1 MSEPIANK
9 QSSAEGEAQAKPS
22 GQASKSTK
30 AMDGVYQTARWL
42 WGFLFVGPNAKK
54 MEVDDSDIPIEGIDV
69 SADGGWFNQLFEPL
83 KPAYKQALW
92 MAFGINVIG
101 LFASIFALQVY
112 DRVVAKGG
120 HSTLVALGV
129 GMFIA
134 IGVDFILRE
143 GRSALMRRVGAKV
156 EVAIARSVYQR
167 LTQLSTLE
175 LESKPP
181 AFWQTMFRDIEL
193 VRSTTAG
200 APALLLIDLP
210 FTVMTLIVIG
220 IIAPPLFPLAI
231 GLLLAFGAL
240 AWRSE
245 QVMKKASETEKEK
258 LISRDSML
266 ADLSSAR
273 VQLKSVGPSELM
285 ANKWEEH
292 YGSWMQEA
300 LERSADADS
309 FRDISQAMTIA
320 STVTMTS
327 FGAIAIL
334 NQLMTMGALI
344 AANILTGKLV
354 GPLVQL
360 VSQWRTYGQF
370 VAARNRLDDLF
381 ALDLDRQETAVSLPR
396 PKGTVV
402 MENLH
407 FAYPG
412 MQEQQVIAVS
422 GRLGAGGLHAIVGN
436 NGSGKTTLLKLLR
449 GMYKPSEG
457 RVLIDDA
464 DIEQLGHQDLARWI
478 GYLPQQPRFVL
489 GSIKDNLL
497 LGASEANDEQII
509 RACRLAG
516 AYEFILSLPEGF
528 DTQVGEAGSRF
539 SNGQRKRIAIAQTL
553 INNPP
558 IILMDEPTSDLDLN
572 AERIFVESMKSLAR
586 DHTVILVTHSP
597 NILTHCDGIVIMD
610 SGKVVAAGK
619 GADMLP
625 KIGIRQPSVA
635 SIGGANATS

>member
-1 MSEPIANK
+1 MSDPIAQ
-9 QSSAEGEAQAKPS
+9 QSSSEEGEAQAKPS
-22 GQASKSTK
+22 GKASKSVK
-30 AMDGVYQTARWL
+30 VIDSIYQTIRWF
-42 WGFLFVGPNAKK
+42 WQFLFSGTSAKQ
-54 MEVDDSDIPIEGIDV
+54 MEVEDAAIPTAGIDV
-69 SADGGWFNQLFEPL
+69 ASEGVWFKQLFEPL
-83 KPAYKQALW
+83 KPAYKQALL

-120 HSTLVALGV
+120 HSTLVALAV

-134 IGVDFILRE
+134 IGVDFVLRE
-143 GRSALMRRVGAKV
+143 GRSALMRRMGSKV

-193 VRSTTAG
+193 IRSTTTG

-210 FTVMTLIVIG
+210 FTIMTLIVIG

-231 GLLLAFGAL
+231 GLLLAFGIL

-273 VQLKSVGPSELM
+273 IQLKSVGPSELM

-292 YGSWMQEA
+292 YGSWMSEA
-300 LERSADADS
+300 LDRSADADK

-334 NQLMTMGALI
+334 NQFMTMGALI

-370 VAARNRLDDLF
+370 IAARNRLDTLF
-381 ALDLDRQETAVSLPR
+381 SLELDRQHTAVSLPR
-396 PKGTVV
+396 PKGAVM
-402 MENLH
+402 MENVH
-407 FAYPG
+407 FAYPN
-412 MQEQQVIAVS
+412 MQEHQVAAVS
-422 GRLGAGGLHAIVGN
+422 GQLGVGGLHAIVGN

-457 RVLIDDA
+457 RVLIDGA
-464 DIEQLGHQDLARWI
+464 DIEQFGHEDLARWI
-478 GYLPQQPRFVL
+478 GYLPQQPRLVL
-489 GSIKDNLL
+489 GTIKENLL
-497 LGASEANDEQII
+497 LGASDASDEQII
-509 RACRLAG
+509 QACKLAG

-553 INNPP
+553 MNNPP

-572 AERIFVESMKSLAR
+572 AERLFVESMKALSK

-597 NILTHCDGIVIMD
+597 SVLTHCDGIVIMD
-610 SGKVVAAGK
+610 NGKVMAAGK

-625 KIGIRQPSVA
+625 KIGIRQPAVTTL
-635 SIGGANATS
+635 GGANASS

>member
-1 MSEPIANK
+1 MTDQLAQ
-9 QSSAEGEAQAKPS
+9 QSPNTAEGDAAALPS
-22 GQASKSTK
+22 GRVSAFVQALDS
-30 AMDGVYQTARWL
+30 VYRTTRWL
-42 WGFLFVGPNAKK
+42 WRFLFAGKSGRDMHVADDKIPVDGINA
-54 MEVDDSDIPIEGIDV
+54 EAE
-69 SADGGWFNQLFEPL
+69 GGWLNSLFEPL
-83 KPAYKQALW
+83 KPAYKQALL

-120 HSTLVALGV
+120 DSTLIALAV

-167 LTQLSTLE
+167 LTQLTTIE

-181 AFWQTMFRDIEL
+181 AFWQTVFRDIEL
-193 VRSTTAG
+193 IRSTATG

-210 FTVMTLIVIG
+210 FTIMTLVVIG

-231 GLLLAFGAL
+231 GLLFAFGLL

-245 QVMKKASETEKEK
+245 QVLKKASETEKEK
-258 LISRDSML
+258 MMSRDAML
-266 ADLSSAR
+266 SDLSAAR
-273 VQLKSVGPSELM
+273 IQLKSVGPSELM
-285 ANKWEEH
+285 SNKWEEH
-292 YGSWMQEA
+292 YGHWMEEA
-300 LERSADADS
+300 LGRSADGDR
-309 FRDISQAMTIA
+309 FRDISQGMTIA
-320 STVTMTS
+320 STVIMTS
-327 FGAIAIL
+327 FGAVAIL

-354 GPLVQL
+354 GPMVQL
-360 VSQWRTYGQF
+360 VSHWRSYGQF
-370 VAARNRLDDLF
+370 VAAKQRLDVLF
-381 ALDLDRQETAVSLPR
+381 EMHLDRQESPVALPR
-396 PKGTVV
+396 PKGLIT
-402 MENLH
+402 MENVH

-412 MQEQQVIAVS
+412 SQEHQVTAVS

-449 GMYKPSEG
+449 GLYQPSEG
-457 RVLIDDA
+457 RVMIDAA
-464 DIEQLGHQDLARWI
+464 DIKQFGQTDLSRWI
-478 GYLPQQPRFVL
+478 GYLPQQPRLIL
-489 GSIKDNLL
+489 GSIRDNIV
-497 LGASEANDEQII
+497 LGASNVSDEQII
-509 RACRLAG
+509 HACKLAG
-516 AYEFILSLPEGF
+516 AYDFIVSLPDGF

-558 IILMDEPTSDLDLN
+558 IILMDEPTSDLDSQ
-572 AERIFVESMKSLAR
+572 AERGFVEAMKHLAK

-597 NILTHCDGIVIMD
+597 SVLTQCDGIVIMEN
-610 SGKVVAAGK
+610 GRVLAAGK
-619 GADMLP
+619 GSDMLP
-625 KIGIRQPSVA
+625 KIGIRQPAVA
-635 SIGGANATS
+635 SIGGENA